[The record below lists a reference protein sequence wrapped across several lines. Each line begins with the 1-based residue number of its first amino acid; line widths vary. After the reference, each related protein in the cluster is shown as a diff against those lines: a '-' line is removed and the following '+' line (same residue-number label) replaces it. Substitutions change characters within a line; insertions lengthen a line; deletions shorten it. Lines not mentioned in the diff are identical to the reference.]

1 MCHFKYIG
9 RPYNDVYFYY
19 TASPSE
25 RVGLVSILWQKAGRS
40 IYNQSPKYS
49 GSPSFYHLPLSTE
62 SIKDGACIDI
72 GHNQMLKTCLGMT
85 IDDGAILKEIKCQF
99 DYQCK
104 YTHIPKL
111 FFSKT
116 FAKSAIKLWKEIPP
130 KMTQKMVQKWF
141 KIDEN

>member
-1 MCHFKYIG
+1 MYIL
-9 RPYNDVYFYY
+9 YY

-72 GHNQMLKTCLGMT
+72 GHNQKLKTCLGMT
-85 IDDGAILKEIKCQF
+85 IDVDAILKEIKCQF

-104 YTHIPKL
+104 YTLVSSCSFPKL
-111 FFSKT
+111 
-116 FAKSAIKLWKEIPP
+116 
-130 KMTQKMVQKWF
+130 VQ
-141 KIDEN
+141 N